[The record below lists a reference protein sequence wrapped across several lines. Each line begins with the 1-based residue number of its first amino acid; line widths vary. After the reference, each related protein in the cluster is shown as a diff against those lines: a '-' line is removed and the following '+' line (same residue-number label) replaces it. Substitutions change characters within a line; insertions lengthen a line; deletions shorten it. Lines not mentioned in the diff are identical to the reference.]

1 MKQAAVMAHQLSK
14 KEASRHAIM
23 NNPNIVAALV
33 RCSTGSNDTETVKC
47 AVGALHNLS
56 HHRFVCIPISL
67 SRNVEIHNQAMFL
80 FISAFIQPDSIIHLH
95 FVDKDYWQ
103 YSSQVVFQ
111 PWYVC

>member
-1 MKQAAVMAHQLSK
+1 MAHQLSK

-56 HHRFVCIPISL
+56 HHRLVTILLLLLISFAYL
-67 SRNVEIHNQAMFL
+67 
-80 FISAFIQPDSIIHLH
+80 
-95 FVDKDYWQ
+95 
-103 YSSQVVFQ
+103 
-111 PWYVC
+111 C

>member
-1 MKQAAVMAHQLSK
+1 MEESLGAVNYLSIDAADMSNLAFKLSYAILYFCLQAIVKQAAVMAHQLSK

-56 HHRFVCIPISL
+56 HHRFVAL
-67 SRNVEIHNQAMFL
+67 VTAFKKQYAL
-80 FISAFIQPDSIIHLH
+80 FFSTPS
-95 FVDKDYWQ
+95 
-103 YSSQVVFQ
+103 
-111 PWYVC
+111 

>member
-56 HHRFVCIPISL
+56 HHRFVTILFFCLL
-67 SRNVEIHNQAMFL
+67 SSIGLSILATKVLMNLLSFNSNEFL
-80 FISAFIQPDSIIHLH
+80 HSAKILGPAN
-95 FVDKDYWQ
+95 
-103 YSSQVVFQ
+103 
-111 PWYVC
+111 